1 MSLYKIL
8 GVKKGASRDEIRAAY
23 RNKAKESH
31 PDKGGDDKKFMEFA
45 KAYKILVNSDSR
57 DRYDETGAV
66 EDVNVINRKANAM
79 VSSIFENIIDEVGE
93 EGALKIDIVRK
104 IGNVLTKTLAG
115 IVAEITAGV
124 SRKKAV
130 EEIAKRIK
138 HKDKN
143 NLLSVSI
150 RNRLDNQVNHLNI
163 LKERKEI
170 TKTAKDIFKGYV
182 FKFDTVPEGTHRAW
196 ATFNTF
202 TTSSVTL

>member
-1 MSLYKIL
+1 MSLYEIL
-8 GVKKGASRDEIRAAY
+8 GVNKGASRDEIRDAY
-23 RNKAKESH
+23 RCKAKETH
-31 PDKGGDDKKFMEFA
+31 PDRGGDDKKFAVFA
-45 KAYKILVNSDSR
+45 KAYEVLIDSNKR
-57 DRYDETGAV
+57 GRYDETGVV
-66 EDVNVINRKANAM
+66 EDVNVINKKANAM
-79 VSSIFENIIDEVGE
+79 VCSIFENILDEVGE
-93 EGALKIDIVRK
+93 EGALKIEIVKK
-104 IGNVLTKTLAG
+104 IGTVLTKTLAG

-124 SRKKAV
+124 SRKKAL

-150 RNRLDNQVNHLNI
+150 RNRIDNQGNHLNI

-170 TKTAKDIFKGYV
+170 TKTAKDLFKGYV
-182 FKFDTVPEGTHRAW
+182 FKFDTVPEGTHRVW